1 MTTALKTRLLSRV
14 LPLCC
19 AMMLVATPAAA
30 AEADAFSAVERMLTP
45 QALLGGVVREAD
57 VSLLFDHLR
66 ATMAAAAAG
75 REPPAMPESLI
86 RRIDETGGEL
96 RQRGTLLGLALSHV
110 AERALR
116 EALRDF
122 NAASPRATE

>member
-1 MTTALKTRLLSRV
+1 MRRLL
-14 LPLCC
+14 LNTLLLCC
-19 AMMLVATPAAA
+19 AALIAAAPARAADSEPAAGL
-30 AEADAFSAVERMLTP
+30 ERLLGP
-45 QALLGGVVREAD
+45 QLLFGGVVREAD
-57 VSLLFDHLR
+57 ISQFFDHLR
-66 ATMAAAAAG
+66 ATLAASAAG
-75 REPPAMPESLI
+75 REPPAMPEALA
-86 RRIDETGGEL
+86 RRFDEAGGEL

>member
-1 MTTALKTRLLSRV
+1 MNRRLQSLFCLALALNLLTAVPVSAADRDPLPGVERLLN
-14 LPLCC
+14 
-19 AMMLVATPAAA
+19 
-30 AEADAFSAVERMLTP
+30 P
-45 QALLGGVVREAD
+45 QLLFGGVVREAD

-66 ATMAAAAAG
+66 ATLAASAAG
-75 REPPAMPESLI
+75 REPPAMPEALA
-86 RRIDETGGEL
+86 RRFDEAGGEL

-122 NAASPRATE
+122 NAAPPRATE